1 MPHIASFFFL
11 WFFQTSPRRASQ
23 IPSLIHAHSYVATSP
38 VGFQSLVSILC
49 SLELISSTP
58 LRLQEQEP
66 IVTLMNSFLLPLFR
80 GFLPLSDVLFHFIST
95 IFFLLFL
102 VLEMHF
108 KASFFPFKDFVDQR
122 QNFTTYLTRRKERL
136 DAIKAF
142 LEENDVLQLISFSSS

>member
-1 MPHIASFFFL
+1 MLNESRMPHIASFFFL

-95 IFFLLFL
+95 IFFF
-102 VLEMHF
+102 F
-108 KASFFPFKDFVDQR
+108 FFSFWKCTSKPPSSLSK
-122 QNFTTYLTRRKERL
+122 TLW
-136 DAIKAF
+136 
-142 LEENDVLQLISFSSS
+142 ISDKILPRI